1 MLIINQCFLV
11 FHFPGDS
18 QAMHFFIA
26 VVLLITKNYKHGG
39 IKLQYLNDQNITTK
53 CHNEYLLFRRE
64 CRHYIISSTDQ
75 LKSICGRRREPFEI
89 EFLADYQSFLT
100 GIVSEKLK
108 KLYHLEDTYVILS
121 SASHF
126 NSDFN
131 SFLNYYLKPVAHER
145 KKSNSYWPKLLIET
159 MPAVYSPTATKKRDE
174 FNQVIR
180 RYARSNDIHVFE
192 NFQLTSNLES
202 FNGRTFGLNY
212 NTLKVRLL
220 LNYFHDISKCKEI

>member
-1 MLIINQCFLV
+1 MLFL
-11 FHFPGDS
+11 FHLLGDS

-26 VVLLITKNYKHGG
+26 VVLLLTKNYEHGG
-39 IKLQYLNDQNITTK
+39 INQQYMNDQNITTK
-53 CHNEYLLFRRE
+53 CHIEYLIFRRE

-75 LKSICGRRREPFEI
+75 LKSICGRRRETFEI

-131 SFLNYYLKPVAHER
+131 SFLNYYLKPIAHER
-145 KKSNSYWPKLLIET
+145 KKSNSYWPQLLIET
-159 MPAVYSPTATKKRDE
+159 LPAVYSPTATKKRDE
-174 FNQVIR
+174 FNRVIR
-180 RYARSNDIHVFE
+180 KYAKSNDMHTFE
-192 NFQLTSNLES
+192 NFQLTSNLEC

-212 NTLKVRLL
+212 NTLKVKLL
-220 LNYFHDISKCKEI
+220 LNLF